1 MFQSLRA
8 THINDLRA
16 ETYGEKERRERRKER
31 NKKEYMP
38 TGSPIGILYDRMLSA
53 RRLQLPGGEIVTVGT
68 ATPEQFRALLHEL
81 ISKIVIIKK
90 GIVDTTG
97 TIRIRK
103 VTVYRL
109 LGEGEP
115 LGLSD
120 THIEQVLAGV
130 APITLDNLEGKWW
143 AVPHFIRAGGFW
155 VRQSALKEAGI
166 DMNNDLGDLG
176 KVRDA
181 ALKMESEGLIS
192 AVLMPT
198 PRGLVIAQK
207 REGRK

>member
-130 APITLDNLEGKWW
+130 TPITLDNLEGKWYALDLMW
-143 AVPHFIRAGGFW
+143 RLLRVHPDSLFVVDERGTTI
-155 VRQSALKEAGI
+155 QSA
-166 DMNNDLGDLG
+166 
-176 KVRDA
+176 
-181 ALKMESEGLIS
+181 
-192 AVLMPT
+192 
-198 PRGLVIAQK
+198 
-207 REGRK
+207 